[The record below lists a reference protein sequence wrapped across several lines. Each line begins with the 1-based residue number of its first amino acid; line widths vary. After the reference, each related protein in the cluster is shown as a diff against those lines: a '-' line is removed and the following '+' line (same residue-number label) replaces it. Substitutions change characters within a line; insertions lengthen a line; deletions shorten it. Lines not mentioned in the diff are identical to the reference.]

1 MNLQHVI
8 IPRPYGVYTL
18 LPRETASII
27 LSIKV
32 N

>member
-18 LPRETASII
+18 LPTETASII
-27 LSIKV
+27 LEH
-32 N
+32 